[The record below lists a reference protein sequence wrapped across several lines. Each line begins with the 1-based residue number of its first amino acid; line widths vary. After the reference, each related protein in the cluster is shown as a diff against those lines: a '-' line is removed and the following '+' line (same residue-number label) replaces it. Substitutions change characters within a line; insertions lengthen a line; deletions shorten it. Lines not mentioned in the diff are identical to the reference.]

1 MSMNNTIR
9 DRSTELG
16 ARLAD
21 KQKAMAWPNAVSEDM
36 PYVITDAIA
45 NLLVF
50 ASEAHGESID
60 TILDRARMHADAEL
74 GEEGEMPA

>member
-1 MSMNNTIR
+1 MTIR
-9 DRSTELG
+9 ERSTELG

-21 KQKAMAWPNAVSEDM
+21 TQKAMTWPGATSEDM
-36 PYVITDAIA
+36 PYVIADAVA

-50 ASEAHGESID
+50 ASEAHGENID

-74 GEEGEMPA
+74 GEEGELPT